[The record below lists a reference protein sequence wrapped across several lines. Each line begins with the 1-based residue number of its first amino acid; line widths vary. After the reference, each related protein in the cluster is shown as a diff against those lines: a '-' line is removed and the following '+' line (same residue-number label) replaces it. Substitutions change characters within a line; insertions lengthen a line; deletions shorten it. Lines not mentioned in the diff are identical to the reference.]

1 MRDGVVVLDGG
12 LATEL
17 ERRGQDVS
25 GDLWS
30 ARVLRDDPAAVL
42 AAHRAYLS
50 AGAQVITTAS
60 YQATF
65 EGFAAAGV
73 DRDTA
78 AALLRRSVE
87 LARAAIGPEE
97 PAWVAASVG
106 PYGAMLAGGQEY
118 TGEYVAPDWPGRAAG
133 GLGVA
138 ELRAFHRPRLEVL
151 ADAGPDVLACET
163 VPCLAEAEALL
174 AEVDRLGVAAWL
186 SLTTVAGPD
195 GEPLTRRGEPAQ
207 EAFAMAADVP
217 AVLAVGVNCVAPEGV
232 ADAVRAAASAGA
244 TAVVVY
250 PNSGETWDGPT
261 RTWRG
266 RPGFAPDD
274 VTAWTAGGARLVGG
288 CCRVGPEQIAELASA
303 VRER

>member
-1 MRDGVVVLDGG
+1 
-12 LATEL
+12 
-17 ERRGQDVS
+17 
-25 GDLWS
+25 
-30 ARVLRDDPAAVL
+30 VL